1 MAKKNQPKKIS
12 SEVEKTFRSGE
23 VMSLLENMN
32 EGIHVIA
39 ESQTEVIRR
48 LDGLEGRMDT
58 LETKVDTLEVKMD
71 HLQDDM
77 TDVKYKLSEK
87 VDISDFKK
95 LEKRVV
101 KIEGLAFSKAR

>member
-1 MAKKNQPKKIS
+1 MARKNQPKKVS
-12 SEVEKTFRSGE
+12 SEAKKTFRSGE

-32 EGIHVIA
+32 EGIHIIA

-58 LETKVDTLEVKMD
+58 LETKVDHLQDKVD

-87 VDISDFKK
+87 VDASDFKK

-101 KIEGLAFSKAR
+101 KIERLAFSKNR

>member
-1 MAKKNQPKKIS
+1 MAKKNQPKKVSI
-12 SEVEKTFRSGE
+12 EAEKIFRSGE

-48 LDGLEGRMDT
+48 LDGLEGRMDS
-58 LETKVDTLEVKMD
+58 LETKVD